1 MNHSII
7 LDVDTGID
15 DAMAI
20 MFAVKHPDVDV
31 RAISCVSGNTGLDN
45 VVANTLKILDVV
57 DAPDIPVAAGA
68 TRPLIE
74 EPRDAS
80 YVHGADGLGNSSLPV
95 SSRAVVPEH
104 SVEMMRR
111 MLVES
116 AEKLTIVALAP
127 LTNVALLLRMY
138 PECADKIERILF
150 MGGSAS
156 VGNATAVAEFNI
168 WHDPEAA
175 SIVVNSGVPLTM
187 YGLDVFNS
195 VIVEPDDVARLTAS
209 DDPIASTLGAL
220 LGFRMEGVDGG
231 PDNAFSR
238 IGDAGAVCSL
248 VAREFMNCQT
258 HALQVETA
266 AGYARGQT
274 IVDRRDH
281 AGEDVVHGLAGPWP
295 TADVILGADVDAVV
309 KVFLSTVLAG

>member
-1 MNHSII
+1 MSHSII

-57 DAPDIPVAAGA
+57 RAPEIPVAAGA
-68 TRPLIE
+68 TRPLLE

-80 YVHGADGLGNSSLPV
+80 YVHGADGLGNSTLPT
-95 SSRAVVPEH
+95 SSRSIMSEH
-104 SVEMMRR
+104 AVEMMRQQ
-111 MLVES
+111 LTES
-116 AEKLTIVALAP
+116 PEKLTIVALAP
-127 LTNVALLLRMY
+127 LTNIALLLRMY
-138 PECADKIERILF
+138 PEVTDKIERILF

-175 SIVVNSGVPLTM
+175 SIVVGSGVPLTM
-187 YGLDVFNS
+187 YGLDVFNA
-195 VIVEPDDVARLTAS
+195 VVVEPDEVGRLTAS
-209 DDPIASTLGAL
+209 GDLIASTLGAL
-220 LGFRMEGVDGG
+220 LGFRMESVDGG

-248 VAREFMNCQT
+248 VARELMQVET
-258 HALQVETA
+258 LPLQVETA

-274 IVDRRDH
+274 IVDRRNH
-281 AGEDVVHGLAGPWP
+281 AGEDTVHGLARPWP
-295 TADVILGADVDAVV
+295 KADVVLGADTEAVV
-309 KVFLSTVLAG
+309 KLFLSTVLG